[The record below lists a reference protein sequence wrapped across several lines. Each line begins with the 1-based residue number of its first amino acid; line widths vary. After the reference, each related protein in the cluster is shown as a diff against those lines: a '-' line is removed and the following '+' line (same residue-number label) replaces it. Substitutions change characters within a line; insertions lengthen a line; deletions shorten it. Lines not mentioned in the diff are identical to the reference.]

1 VSARVSFV
9 PLCFDPVC
17 NILIFLNL
25 SFSMTVDGDA
35 GPLCLCHIHRHRF
48 SQTNK
53 LNNVRA
59 LVSLLASVNRLTF
72 HTCHRSSESSSVT
85 AVEV

>member
-25 SFSMTVDGDA
+25 SFSMTDA
-35 GPLCLCHIHRHRF
+35 GPLCLCHIHHHHF

-53 LNNVRA
+53 LHNIRA